1 MEIEKRYQRYS
12 FLFVALCYALIAAL
26 LWIIRWQWKGNGG
39 WVDQV
44 YLLVAISFLLSLAL
58 FAFRRR
64 RYSRF
69 LFIFKAIILFLFTN
83 ILFVL
88 GEGAGNQWGLETSFL
103 AMLIIEIGSYFS
115 LRPSVVL
122 SSSIIALGVL
132 NVMITLRFD
141 PSFPRIPPSD
151 LLALAAIGLVA
162 GIATSVLRGLVSS
175 LDLQRRMNERMNRA
189 VAQLID
195 ANIGFQNVATAAGRE
210 SARQERTRLSRDIH
224 DTAVHSLINIIML
237 AESIDDKI
245 RPDQSEISG
254 MLGMIISQAKDAV
267 KETRQSL
274 RELRNMEEE
283 PPRGLRA
290 IHDLIAVYTKATGV
304 EVGINYG
311 NLPWHFGEEIDE
323 ALYRMI
329 QEGLT
334 NAFRHGKAT
343 KIQINLWIVRG
354 KRLPEISFSMYDNG
368 LGSEQIKKGIGLQGM
383 EERIQRLHGSFSAES
398 RAGGFHI
405 NASIPFDDAG
415 DGE

>member
-1 MEIEKRYQRYS
+1 VDIEKTYQRGV
-12 FLFVALCYALIAAL
+12 FLFITLCYALIAAML
-26 LWIIRWQWKGNGG
+26 RMIRWQWKGDGS

-44 YLLVAISFLLSLAL
+44 FLLVALSCLLSAAL
-58 FAFRRR
+58 FAFRGR

-69 LFIFKAIILFLFTN
+69 LFVLKAIILFLFTD

-88 GEGAGNQWGLETSFL
+88 GGGAGNQWGLETSL
-103 AMLIIEIGSYFS
+103 QAILIIETSSYFA
-115 LRPSVVL
+115 LRPSVVIG
-122 SSSIIALGVL
+122 SSIIVLGVL
-132 NVMITLRFD
+132 NVLITLRFD

-151 LLALAAIGLVA
+151 LLALAAIGVVA
-162 GIATSVLRGLVSS
+162 GIAANVLRGVVTS
-175 LDLQRRMNERMNRA
+175 LGFQRQMNERMNKA
-189 VAQLID
+189 VSQLID
-195 ANIGFQNVATAAGRE
+195 ANIGFQNVATAAGQE

-245 RPDQSEISG
+245 DPDQSEVSG

-267 KETRQSL
+267 KETRLSL
-274 RELRNMEEE
+274 RELRNMEDEI
-283 PPRGLRA
+283 PRGLRA
-290 IHDLIAVYTKATGV
+290 IHELIAIFAKATGV

-311 NLPWHFGEEIDE
+311 NLPAHFGREIDE

-354 KRLPEISFSMYDNG
+354 KWLPEISFSMYDNG
-368 LGSEQIKKGIGLQGM
+368 QGSEQIKKGIGLQGM
-383 EERIQRLHGSFSAES
+383 EERIQRLHGAFSAES
-398 RAGGFHI
+398 RADGFHI
-405 NASIPFDDAG
+405 DASIPFDDA
-415 DGE
+415 EESE

>member
-1 MEIEKRYQRYS
+1 MEIERKYQR
-12 FLFVALCYALIAAL
+12 FAFFFIVFCYALIAAL

-44 YLLVAISFLLSLAL
+44 YLLVGMSFLLSVAL

-69 LFIFKAIILFLFTN
+69 LFIFKAIIQFLVTD

-88 GEGAGNQWGLETSFL
+88 GAGAGYQWGLETSLL
-103 AMLIIEIGSYFS
+103 AMLIIEVSSYFA

-122 SSSIIALGVL
+122 GAAIISLGVF
-132 NVMITLRFD
+132 NVMITLSFD
-141 PSFPRIPPSD
+141 ASFPRIPPSE

-162 GIATSVLRGLVSS
+162 GIAANVLRGLVST
-175 LDLQRRMNERMNRA
+175 LDLQQRMNERMNKA
-189 VAQLID
+189 VSQLID
-195 ANIGFQNVATAAGRE
+195 ANIGFQNVATAAGLE

-237 AESIDDKI
+237 AESIDDKLA
-245 RPDQSEISG
+245 PDQSEVSG

-267 KETRQSL
+267 KDTRQSL
-274 RELRNMEEE
+274 RELRKMEEE
-283 PPRGLRA
+283 SPRGLRA
-290 IHDLIAVYTKATGV
+290 IHQLIAVFAKATGV

-311 NLPWHFGEEIDE
+311 NLPWRFGEDIDE

-343 KIQINLWIVRG
+343 KIQINLWIVQG
-354 KRLPEISFSMYDNG
+354 NRLPEISFSMYDNG
-368 LGSEQIKKGIGLQGM
+368 QGSEQIKKGIGLQGM
-383 EERIQRLHGSFSAES
+383 EERIQRLRGTFAAES
-398 RAGGFHI
+398 RAGGFRI
-405 NASIPFDDAG
+405 NASIPFE